1 QIGAFVG
8 DGVRALLER
17 ALGGADAK
25 EVVDRAMAAFL
36 QHYGAHL
43 LDSTALYPGIRE
55 LLDALRHRGVT
66 LSVLSNKPEDLVR
79 RIVDGLG
86 IASCF
91 LAVLGGDSLPTRKPD
106 PAGVHHLLA
115 AAGVTPSPGLLVGAS
130 RIALAPAAGG
140 GVGFCGVAWGFPPER
155 LRAAA
160 PPVLVANAAG
170 VLDVIEPGYAP
181 AAGR

>member
-115 AAGVTPSPGLLVGAS
+115 AAGVTPSQGLLVGDS
-130 RIALAPAAGG
+130 PIDRDT
-140 GVGFCGVAWGFPPER
+140 
-155 LRAAA
+155 AAA
-160 PPVLVANAAG
+160 AAR
-170 VLDVIEPGYAP
+170 VWV
-181 AAGR
+181 AAGRLGAPPRSACAPPPRRCWWRTRRGCST